1 MKLSDDEERKL
12 GRLERALQ
20 AEDPGLDR
28 RLARMQ
34 PGGPTSLLAVLA
46 LSAGVALAV
55 VLVALGDLLAITACL
70 VAGLILTAT
79 VPTLAVVWWARR
91 YYCRYCA
98 GKWPAP
104 ARSCPRCARPL
115 PA

>member
-12 GRLERALQ
+12 RELERALQ

-28 RLARMQ
+28 RLARLQ
-34 PGGPTSLLAVLA
+34 PDGPPAVLAVLVLA
-46 LSAGVALAV
+46 AGVALAV
-55 VLVALGDLLAITACL
+55 VLVTLGDLLAVPACL
-70 VAGLILTAT
+70 VAGLILTGT
-79 VPTLAVVWWARR
+79 VPALAVVWWARR

-104 ARSCPRCARPL
+104 ARSCPRCARPT

>member
-1 MKLSDDEERKL
+1 VKLSDDERREL
-12 GRLERALQ
+12 DRLERALR
-20 AEDPGLDR
+20 ADDPGLDR
-28 RLARMQ
+28 RLGRIRH
-34 PGGPTSLLAVLA
+34 GGAGSLHGVLA
-46 LSAGVALAV
+46 LIGGVLLGV
-55 VLVALGDLLAITACL
+55 VLVTLGDLLGIAACL

-79 VPTLAVVWWARR
+79 VPALAVVWWGRR

-104 ARSCPRCARPL
+104 GRSCPRCARPI